1 MKEYSCIQTAEHEK
15 SVASAQENML
25 KEEALTKMCG
35 IFRILGEPSRMKIVL
50 ALLEGEMCVYHL
62 TEICG
67 GSFSS
72 VSHQLRI
79 LRDNGIVKTR
89 RIGKNIEY
97 SIADEHV
104 HEMVEM
110 GKEHLNCRMQEED

>member
-1 MKEYSCIQTAEHEK
+1 MKEYSCSQTAEHEK
-15 SVASAQENML
+15 SVASAQEHML
-25 KEEALTKMCG
+25 KEEALRKMCG

-50 ALLEGEMCVYHL
+50 ALLEGETCVYHL
-62 TEICG
+62 TQICG

-104 HEMVEM
+104 REMVEM
-110 GKEHLNCRMQEED
+110 GKAHLDCGMQEGN

>member
-1 MKEYSCIQTAEHEK
+1 MEEYNCKQTVEHER
-15 SVASAQENML
+15 SVANARVNML
-25 KEEALTKMCG
+25 CDDALTKMCG
-35 IFRILGEPSRMKIVL
+35 IFRILGEPSRMRIVL
-50 ALLEGEMCVYHL
+50 ALLAGEMCVYHL

-79 LRDNGIVKTR
+79 LRDNGIVKAR

-97 SIADEHV
+97 SIADNHV
-104 HEMVEM
+104 REMVEM
-110 GKEHLNCRMQEED
+110 GKEHLACRVQEEN

>member
-1 MKEYSCIQTAEHEK
+1 MKEYGCSQTAEHEK
-15 SVASAQENML
+15 SVANAQEKML
-25 KEEALTKMCG
+25 KEEALAKMCG
-35 IFRILGEPSRMKIVL
+35 IFRILGEQSRMKIVL

-104 HEMVEM
+104 REMVEM
-110 GKEHLNCRMQEED
+110 GKEHLDCRV